1 VAAELNQSAVTTE
14 ARLMHLFFSG
24 AVEEDEMQLNLTD
37 RDTELLRGL
46 LQDYLPDLRREV
58 ARTEERTFRHEMVER
73 QDMVER
79 LIEQLSVS
87 ERRT

>member
-1 VAAELNQSAVTTE
+1 
-14 ARLMHLFFSG
+14 
-24 AVEEDEMQLNLTD
+24 MQLNLND

-46 LQDYLPDLRREV
+46 LRDYLPDLRREV

-79 LIEQLSVS
+79 LIEQLSVDA
-87 ERRT
+87 RRA

>member
-1 VAAELNQSAVTTE
+1 
-14 ARLMHLFFSG
+14 
-24 AVEEDEMQLNLTD
+24 MQLNLTD

-79 LIEQLSVS
+79 LLNQLSA
-87 ERRT
+87 EARRP

>member
-1 VAAELNQSAVTTE
+1 
-14 ARLMHLFFSG
+14 
-24 AVEEDEMQLNLTD
+24 MQLNLTD

-46 LQDYLPDLRREV
+46 LRDYLPDLRREV

-79 LIEQLSVS
+79 LIEQLSVDA
-87 ERRT
+87 RRA

>member
-1 VAAELNQSAVTTE
+1 
-14 ARLMHLFFSG
+14 
-24 AVEEDEMQLNLTD
+24 MQLNLND

-79 LIEQLSVS
+79 LIEQLSV
-87 ERRT
+87 EARRA

>member
-1 VAAELNQSAVTTE
+1 
-14 ARLMHLFFSG
+14 
-24 AVEEDEMQLNLTD
+24 MQLNLTD

-58 ARTEERTFRHEMVER
+58 ARTEERSFRHEMVER

-79 LIEQLSVS
+79 LIEKLSVGAP
-87 ERRT
+87 RP

>member
-1 VAAELNQSAVTTE
+1 
-14 ARLMHLFFSG
+14 
-24 AVEEDEMQLNLTD
+24 MQLNLTD

-46 LQDYLPDLRREV
+46 LQAYLPDLRREV

-87 ERRT
+87 AQRP

>member
-1 VAAELNQSAVTTE
+1 
-14 ARLMHLFFSG
+14 
-24 AVEEDEMQLNLTD
+24 MQLNLTD

-79 LIEQLSVS
+79 LIDQLAV
-87 ERRT
+87 EARRP